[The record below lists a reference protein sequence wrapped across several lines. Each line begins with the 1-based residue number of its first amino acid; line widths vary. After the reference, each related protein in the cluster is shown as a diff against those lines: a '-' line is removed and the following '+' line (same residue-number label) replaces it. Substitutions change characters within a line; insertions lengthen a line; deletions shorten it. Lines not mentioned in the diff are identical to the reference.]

1 MGWAAFRVIGLM
13 KILSNFV
20 FTNFFGSISES
31 ASSKVFDN
39 SPIEKPQKNLWK
51 MVYTP
56 LRKKCPYSELFWSAF
71 SRIVTEYGEIH
82 LPVFSQNAEKCGS
95 E

>member
-1 MGWAAFRVIGLM
+1 
-13 KILSNFV
+13 
-20 FTNFFGSISES
+20 
-31 ASSKVFDN
+31 
-39 SPIEKPQKNLWK
+39 

-71 SRIVTEYGEIH
+71 SRIVTEYEEIH